1 MFCVATQD
9 VTERIVREGKKI
21 SPKLTTSARSVKIS
35 PVDSNPLDGALSA
48 AAFANEGRPGGR
60 IERKSL
66 DIAEQHGGFEFGSLE
81 YGEAIF
87 LENQLHGVYGT
98 FGFTLCD
105 PGNSASC
112 IMKVF

>member
-9 VTERIVREGKKI
+9 VIERIVQEEKKI

-35 PVDSNPLDGALSA
+35 PVDSNPLDGALLA

-66 DIAEQHGGFEFGSLE
+66 DIAKQHGGFEFGAWSMERLFSWKTSYTE
-81 YGEAIF
+81 FMGLFGLLFAT
-87 LENQLHGVYGT
+87 LKLLH
-98 FGFTLCD
+98 L
-105 PGNSASC
+105 AL
-112 IMKVF
+112 